1 MKSLE
6 EQSDGTPTGDSMGII
21 CCGGRHFDCYPFL
34 KYVIDCIIE
43 KYGAETEKVTV
54 ISGHCRGAD
63 QLGERYA
70 KESGTLLKVFPA
82 EWTKYGKAAG
92 PIRNSEMVSYLSSFS
107 KRVVVAFKN
116 ERTKGTA
123 DTVEKARRLGY
134 DVYECGYET
143 LDDY

>member
-1 MKSLE
+1 
-6 EQSDGTPTGDSMGII
+6 MGII

-34 KYVIDCIIE
+34 KYVIDSIIE

-92 PIRNSEMVSYLSSFS
+92 
-107 KRVVVAFKN
+107 
-116 ERTKGTA
+116 RTYIFMKI
-123 DTVEKARRLGY
+123 DNKHLIYRFLY
-134 DVYECGYET
+134 
-143 LDDY
+143 